1 MNKSSAE
8 ILAVPLDASGLERR
22 TTNRA
27 ELVVRVD
34 YQTVDELFS
43 EFARN
48 INEGGIFVKTE
59 TPHGVGTSVDLQF
72 KLPGSDEPVRITG
85 TVMHLSSGNAGD
97 PLGMG
102 IEFSELNAS
111 TRDRIND
118 LVRKL
123 RAASP
128 R

>member
-22 TTNRA
+22 KTNRA

-48 INEGGIFVKTE
+48 INEGGIFVETE

-72 KLPGSDEPVRITG
+72 KLPGNDEPVRITG
-85 TVMHLSSGNAGD
+85 TVMHVSPGSPGD
-97 PLGMG
+97 PPGMG
-102 IEFSELNAS
+102 IEFSRLDAI
-111 TRDRIND
+111 TRDRINGM
-118 LVRKL
+118 VRKL

>member
-22 TTNRA
+22 QTNRA

-48 INEGGIFVKTE
+48 INEGGIFVETE
-59 TPHGVGTSVDLQF
+59 TPHGVGTSVDLEF
-72 KLPGSDEPVRITG
+72 KLPGNDEPVRITG
-85 TVMHLSSGNAGD
+85 TVMHVSPGSPGD
-97 PLGMG
+97 PPGMG
-102 IEFSELNAS
+102 IEFSKLDAI
-111 TRDRIND
+111 TRDRINGM
-118 LVRKL
+118 VRKL